1 MKTKHYPLHR
11 GQNKMTN
18 YKQLAEDLYE
28 VLKKFRCGFIINP
41 EIDNAIQ
48 KYEELTTRRTGRTTA
63 LYMKAIT
70 EALENLG
77 KSVEFIDHY
86 PHNWEHAKQH
96 EDALKMIKDV
106 LSNDEWEDLKVLI
119 KESVKWTKPLT
130 YEEMIEIAS
139 QREKEN
145 AFEAMVLT
153 LINFSLDRLY
163 NENGEALRRLA
174 TEDSHNHE
182 PNQ

>member
-28 VLKKFRCGFIINP
+28 ALKKFRCGFIINP

-70 EALENLG
+70 EALENPG
-77 KSVEFIDHY
+77 KSVEFKDHY
-86 PHNWEHAKQH
+86 PHSWDSAQCHAII
-96 EDALKMIKDV
+96 LTNI
-106 LSNDEWEDLKVLI
+106 
-119 KESVKWTKPLT
+119 VKKLGLD
-130 YEEMIEIAS
+130 IAVTT
-139 QREKEN
+139 EKKRV
-145 AFEAMVLT
+145 F
-153 LINFSLDRLY
+153 LY
-163 NENGEALRRLA
+163 NRFGL
-174 TEDSHNHE
+174 
-182 PNQ
+182 